1 MVMRNRSF
9 RSSIEQRIARH
20 VRQGESIPL
29 ASASAATISRVLLNR
44 AAPQPG
50 RTPLFH
56 LRDRHIT
63 GALELKHVSVGMP
76 LVFENCKFDE
86 PVAIWDSEVKGLEFR
101 SCTLPA
107 FEGRALRVAGDLALT
122 DTRAGLIDLFG
133 AQVGGQ
139 LWLTGSHVEN
149 PKPDAWAVDAPSIH
163 VAGGFY
169 AWHLTAVGGVNLWG
183 AEIGAS
189 LELHGSTLSNA
200 DRVALR
206 APALAARLDVNIT
219 SCRIEGG
226 IDLFGARVGGQLWL
240 NDSLVEDG
248 ENGYGI
254 SAPQIEV
261 AGGWYARGLTVRG
274 GLNLWGAVI
283 RAGLELDDATLVAKD
298 RSALRAP
305 KLTVAGDVTLGDRAT
320 VIGAVDLGSA
330 SVEGSLLLKY
340 RVDED
345 HKLSMSDCHVKA
357 LHLEIEPAEH
367 VSVNLRGAVVTS
379 LVDTRESWPRILM
392 LDRMKYETLR
402 PLLPARERLTWLSHN
417 QDSDSPQPYEQLAQQ
432 YRAVGHD
439 HDART
444 VLLAKYRNRT
454 RRLPLPLKLWGYL
467 QDITVGYGYRPVRAL
482 AWLAGLMMAVSVSST
497 VWQPRPTT
505 GSAPAFNPVAYALD
519 VVLPIL
525 DLGQEKAYSAVDFG
539 RIVVWIA
546 ILAGWLLAS
555 TVIASVTRSVS
566 RS

>member
-1 MVMRNRSF
+1 MRNRSF
-9 RSSIEQRIARH
+9 RSSIEQRIAQH
-20 VRQGESIPL
+20 VRQGEPIPL
-29 ASASAATISRVLLNR
+29 ASASAAAMARVLVSR

-56 LRDRHIT
+56 LCDTHIT
-63 GALELKHVSVGMP
+63 GALELKHASVGIP
-76 LVFENCKFDE
+76 LVFENCTFDE
-86 PVAIWDSEVKGLEFR
+86 PVTIRDSEVKDLEFR
-101 SCTLPA
+101 SCALPA
-107 FEGRALRVAGDLALT
+107 FDGRALRVAGDLTFT
-122 DTRAGLIDLFG
+122 DTRVGSIDLFG
-133 AQVGGQ
+133 AQVGGH
-139 LWLTGSHVEN
+139 LWLTGSHVESS
-149 PKPDAWAVDAPSIH
+149 KPDACAINAPSIQ
-163 VAGGFY
+163 VAGGLY
-169 AWHLTAVGGVNLWG
+169 AWRLTAVGGINLWG
-183 AEIGAS
+183 AEIGAG
-189 LELHGSTLSNA
+189 LELHGSTVSNA

-206 APALAARLDVNIT
+206 APALAVQLDVNIT

-240 NDSLVEDG
+240 NGSHVDG
-248 ENGYGI
+248 SATGYGI

-261 AGGWYARGLTVRG
+261 AGGCYARGLTVRG
-274 GLNLWGAVI
+274 GVNLWGAVI

-298 RSALRAP
+298 RPALRAP
-305 KLTVAGDVTLGDRAT
+305 KLTVTGDVTLGDGAT
-320 VIGAVDLGSA
+320 VMGAVDFSSA
-330 SVEGSLLLKY
+330 TVDGCLLLKY
-340 RVDED
+340 RVEDD
-345 HKLSMSDCHVKA
+345 HKLSVSDCHVKT
-357 LHLEIEPAEH
+357 LHLEILPSEH
-367 VSVNLRGAVVTS
+367 VRVGLNGAVVTS
-379 LVDTRESWPRILM
+379 LVDTQESWPRILK

-402 PLLPARERLTWLSHN
+402 PLLPARERLLWLGRN

-432 YRAVGHD
+432 YREVGHD

-454 RRLPLPLKLWGYL
+454 RRLPFPLKLWGYL

-482 AWLAGLMMAVSVSST
+482 AWLAGLMLAVSVSSV

-505 GSAPAFNPVAYALD
+505 SSAAAFSPIAYALD

-525 DLGQEKAYSAVDFG
+525 DLGQEKAYSAVSFG

-546 ILAGWLLAS
+546 ILAGWILAS